1 MTSVLFIVVKLELLP
16 DPWNS
21 SFVPYDRFQPLV
33 GLGFG
38 GLPRPAL
45 LAEAPAAAAEAALEG
60 DEEGEQHDGRQE
72 GDDVQ
77 RVVLYPVEVVGSGAQ
92 VRGSLVP
99 HHKLH
104 PVHSQVQRVDGSVQV
119 QVGEALD
126 VLLVPAE
133 RRRLWGVFKHGIGA
147 LGF

>member
-1 MTSVLFIVVKLELLP
+1 M
-16 DPWNS
+16 
-21 SFVPYDRFQPLV
+21 LV

-45 LAEAPAAAAEAALEG
+45 LADEPAAAAEAAPEG
-60 DEEGEQHDGRQE
+60 DEEDEERGGRQE
-72 GDDVQ
+72 GDDIQ
-77 RVVLYPVEVVGSGAQ
+77 RVVLHPVELVGSGAQ
-92 VRGSLVP
+92 VRGPLVP

-104 PVHSQVQRVDGSVQV
+104 PVHGQVQRVDGSVQV

-133 RRRLWGVFKHGIGA
+133 RRHKVGGEVFKRGVDA
-147 LGF
+147 

>member
-1 MTSVLFIVVKLELLP
+1 M
-16 DPWNS
+16 
-21 SFVPYDRFQPLV
+21 

-38 GLPRPAL
+38 GLGHPAL
-45 LAEAPAAAAEAALEG
+45 LAEASAEAAEAALEA
-60 DEEGEQHDGRQE
+60 DEEGEERDGRQE

-77 RVVLYPVEVVGSGAQ
+77 RVVLHPVELVGGGAQ
-92 VRGSLVP
+92 VRGPLVP

-104 PVHSQVQRVDGSVQV
+104 PVHGQVQRVDGSVQV

-133 RRRLWGVFKHGIGA
+133 RRHGVGGGRFQTWG
-147 LGF
+147 

>member
-1 MTSVLFIVVKLELLP
+1 MSPNHPV
-16 DPWNS
+16 
-21 SFVPYDRFQPLV
+21 FQVLV

-38 GLPRPAL
+38 RLPRPAL
-45 LAEAPAAAAEAALEG
+45 LAEAPAAGAEAALEG
-60 DEEGEQHDGRQE
+60 DEEEEEGDGGQE

-77 RVVLYPVEVVGSGAQ
+77 GVILHPVEVVGGGAQ

-104 PVHSQVQRVDGSVQV
+104 PVHRQVQRVDGPVQV

-126 VLLVPAE
+126 VLLVPAG
-133 RRRLWGVFKHGIGA
+133 RRWFKPLQTKG
-147 LGF
+147 